1 MNSIHVVFRFV
12 QRFAEI
18 DKKWGV
24 NKSGRE
30 RGENRNGR
38 WVIESC
44 RRFTIL
50 GEMVRGLRKW

>member
-1 MNSIHVVFRFV
+1 MNSIFRFV

-50 GEMVRGLRKW
+50 GEMVRGLRKL